1 VLGNAYLQYGAA
13 RLTAFRSPTDWLV
26 VFEVLGFSIREI
38 QFVNDLYAYGS
49 CLELG
54 GLIGEEIPFASTPE
68 LPIFDPGTNECIA
81 DWKGWAISIGD
92 KVVRFSPS
100 PDEYAAAGIRIK
112 GNSGPQTLTET
123 DLLRYA
129 VFHLGEQLFLKDSV
143 LLSHVPKCK
152 GLSKFLQ
159 TREWQHP
166 NVAGG
171 EKPSENIAIQS
182 LIHALAK
189 EDPSLFDPGRPNTDW
204 RVWVQTVQ

>member
-112 GNSGPQTLTET
+112 VNSGPRTPTET

-129 VFHLGEQLFLKDSV
+129 VFHLGSYFSKIRCCSRMFPNAKAYQSSFRPGNGSTLMSLAVKSHPKTLLFK
-143 LLSHVPKCK
+143 
-152 GLSKFLQ
+152 
-159 TREWQHP
+159 
-166 NVAGG
+166 A
-171 EKPSENIAIQS
+171 
-182 LIHALAK
+182 
-189 EDPSLFDPGRPNTDW
+189 
-204 RVWVQTVQ
+204 